1 MQRCRQRHQRLSTAR
16 SGNEFHVDRVFRVH
30 LHHGADVAGLQSMT
44 RHVDLQNH
52 GIEFMKTHEFVLGVI
67 SFPVEVMWLI
77 AIETACIPKA
87 HGERR

>member
-1 MQRCRQRHQRLSTAR
+1 
-16 SGNEFHVDRVFRVH
+16 
-30 LHHGADVAGLQSMT
+30 
-44 RHVDLQNH
+44 
-52 GIEFMKTHEFVLGVI
+52 MKTHEFVLGVI